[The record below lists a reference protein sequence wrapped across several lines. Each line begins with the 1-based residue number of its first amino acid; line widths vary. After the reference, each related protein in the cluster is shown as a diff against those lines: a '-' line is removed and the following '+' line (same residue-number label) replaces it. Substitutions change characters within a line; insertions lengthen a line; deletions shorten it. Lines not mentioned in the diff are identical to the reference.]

1 MQRLDRAM
9 ARLPVEAIASIVL
22 ARIEPPS
29 PSGSRR
35 LCWTN
40 AGHPPPLLLRPDGAV
55 DVLRTPPD
63 VLVGVDP
70 TRPRRDH
77 ATDLPAGS
85 TLLLYTDGLIERRS
99 TGHDID
105 AGVAALAQTLPGL
118 HPLPA
123 DAILDRVLHPVHYDR
138 EDDVAVLAIRVES

>member
-1 MQRLDRAM
+1 M
-9 ARLPVEAIASIVL
+9 
-22 ARIEPPS
+22 
-29 PSGSRR
+29 
-35 LCWTN
+35 
-40 AGHPPPLLLRPDGAV
+40 
-55 DVLRTPPD
+55 LRTPPD

-105 AGVAALAQTLPGL
+105 AGVAALARTLTGL

-138 EDDVAVLAIRVES
+138 EDDVAALAIRVES